1 MSKAKQYIV
10 LWLPPLLVIAG
21 FLCRGFL
28 VPIAQWAAESI
39 TVCFFH
45 ATTGLYCLGCGGT
58 RSIMALLH
66 GEPLRALRNNPAG
79 VAVVVLL
86 LLWYIEKS
94 AKALGKPVKII
105 PRRLAFWMTMLALLF
120 IWNLIRN
127 FVPAMQP
134 I

>member
-1 MSKAKQYIV
+1 
-10 LWLPPLLVIAG
+10 
-21 FLCRGFL
+21 
-28 VPIAQWAAESI
+28 
-39 TVCFFH
+39 
-45 ATTGLYCLGCGGT
+45 
-58 RSIMALLH
+58 MALLH

-86 LLWYIEKS
+86 VLWYIEKS

-127 FVPAMQP
+127 FVPALQP